1 MMLAAEMFLQPD
13 GTFWVQLINF
23 AIFFAILTAVFY
35 RPVSR
40 AILARRKYINSV
52 HSDYEKYQ
60 TEGGKLRA
68 EAEAVRAAARREAG
82 ATIAKA
88 RAEASNQAAEIS
100 AQYTAQ
106 AQSAVEAA
114 QKEVAGELN
123 AARAGEEDRVRQLA
137 DLMVERTVS
146 ER

>member
-40 AILARRKYINSV
+40 AISERRKYINSV

-60 TEGGKLRA
+60 TDGGKLRA
-68 EAEAVRAAARREAG
+68 EAEGVRAAARREAQ
-82 ATIAKA
+82 ATIAKS
-88 RAEASNQAAEIS
+88 RAEASNRAAEI
-100 AQYTAQ
+100 AVQYNAQ
-106 AQSAVEAA
+106 AQTTIEAA
-114 QKEVAGELN
+114 QKTVAGELN
-123 AARAGEEDRVRQLA
+123 AARAGEEGLVRQLA

>member
-23 AIFFAILTAVFY
+23 AIFFAILSAVFL

-40 AILARRKYINSV
+40 AIRERRTYINSV

-68 EAEAVRAAARREAG
+68 EAEGVRAAARREAEG
-82 ATIAKA
+82 TIAKA
-88 RAEASNQAAEIS
+88 RAEASNKAAEIS
-100 AQYTAQ
+100 AQYTARS
-106 AQSAVEAA
+106 QSMIENA
-114 QKEVAGELN
+114 QKTAGAELA
-123 AARAGEEDRVRQLA
+123 AARAGEDAIVRQLA

>member
-40 AILARRKYINSV
+40 AISERRKYINSV

-68 EAEAVRAAARREAG
+68 EAEGVRAAARREAQ
-82 ATIAKA
+82 AAIAKA
-88 RAEASNQAAEIS
+88 RGEASNRAAEI
-100 AQYTAQ
+100 AVQYNAQ
-106 AQSAVEAA
+106 AQTTIEAA
-114 QKEVAGELN
+114 QKTAAGELN
-123 AARAGEEDRVRQLA
+123 AARAGEEGLVRQLA

>member
-40 AILARRKYINSV
+40 AISERRRYINSV
-52 HSDYEKYQ
+52 HSDYETYQ
-60 TEGGKLRA
+60 TEGSKLRA
-68 EAEAVRAAARREAG
+68 EAEGVRAAARREAA

-88 RAEASNQAAEIS
+88 HAEATNQAAEIATQYTVQCQSTVES
-100 AQYTAQ
+100 AQKT
-106 AQSAVEAA
+106 
-114 QKEVAGELN
+114 VAGELN
-123 AARAGEEDRVRQLA
+123 AARAGEEGLVRQLA

>member
-23 AIFFAILTAVFY
+23 AVFFAILSVVFL

-40 AILARRKYINSV
+40 AIRERRAYINSV
-52 HSDYEKYQ
+52 TTDYEKYQ
-60 TEGGKLRA
+60 TEGSKLRA
-68 EAEAVRAAARREAG
+68 DAEAVRAAARREAE

-88 RAEASNQAAEIS
+88 RAEASNKAAEMS

-106 AQSAVEAA
+106 AQKTIENA
-114 QKEVAGELN
+114 QETAGAELT
-123 AARAGEEDRVRQLA
+123 AARVGEDAIVRQLA
-137 DLMVERTVS
+137 DLMVDRTVS

>member
-1 MMLAAEMFLQPD
+1 MMLAAEMFLAPD

-23 AIFFAILTAVFY
+23 AIFFAILSAVFL

-40 AILARRKYINSV
+40 AIRQRRAYINSV
-52 HSDYEKYQ
+52 HSDYETYQ
-60 TEGGKLRA
+60 TEGSKLRA
-68 EAEAVRAAARREAG
+68 EAEGVRAAARREAE

-88 RAEASNQAAEIS
+88 RADASNKAAETAAQYASQVQATVES
-100 AQYTAQ
+100 AQKT
-106 AQSAVEAA
+106 
-114 QKEVAGELN
+114 VAGELN
-123 AARAGEEDRVRQLA
+123 AARTGEDVLVRQLA

>member
-1 MMLAAEMFLQPD
+1 MLAAEMFLQPD

-23 AIFFAILTAVFY
+23 AIFFAILSVVFL

-40 AILARRKYINSV
+40 AIRERRAYINSV
-52 HSDYEKYQ
+52 HTDYEKYQ
-60 TEGGKLRA
+60 TDGSKLRA
-68 EAEAVRAAARREAG
+68 EAESVRAAARRDAQ

-88 RAEASNQAAEIS
+88 RAEASNKAADIS
-100 AQYTAQ
+100 AKYV
-106 AQSAVEAA
+106 AQSQSTIEAA
-114 QKEVAGELN
+114 DKQVDAELV
-123 AARAGEEDRVRQLA
+123 AARTGEENIVRQLA